1 MAINTQKVIVGGL
14 AAGVVINVLGF
25 LSFGMLLGPR
35 FSAEMDAV
43 APGLSARMNAAPG
56 AMAATIVSQ
65 FVIGLLVVWLYA
77 AMRPRF
83 GPGFKTAAYAALAIW
98 ICGFL
103 FYQGWY
109 FTGMMSGMSYL
120 LAAVVNGVSLLV
132 GAYVGGMLYKEEGAT
147 APSMATARM

>member
-14 AAGVVINVLGF
+14 AAGVVTNVLGF
-25 LSFGMLLGPR
+25 LTFGMLLGPR
-35 FSAEMDAV
+35 FNTEMDAV
-43 APGLSARMNAAPG
+43 APGLSTRMNTGG
-56 AMAATIVSQ
+56 ALTATILTQ
-65 FVIGLLVVWLYA
+65 FVIGLLLVWLYA

-98 ICGFL
+98 ICGLL

-109 FTGMMSGMSYL
+109 FAGMMSGMTYI
-120 LAAVVNGVSLLV
+120 LAAVVNGVILLV
-132 GAYVGGMLYKEEGAT
+132 GAYVGGMLYKEEGAG